1 MVVRSPYADVDIP
14 DVGLP
19 EFLFGDLS
27 DADAARVAIIDG
39 SSGAQTTFGE
49 LAGAIDRFAAA
60 LGERGLGRGDVIA
73 LFAPNNAYYP
83 VVFHGALAAG
93 VAVTTVN
100 SLYTPDE
107 LAFQLRDS
115 GAKMLVTI
123 TPVPRPGPRRD
134 GAGRRRRHRDR
145 PHRRHPRRRR
155 HPAARE
161 RARRPALDHGRAP
174 AGDGDRRRR
183 RRTALLLGDHRARE
197 GRGAD
202 PPQPRGEPG
211 PVPGAQREHRRR
223 LEDPRGAAVLPHLRH
238 DRDDEPRHL
247 RAGDRR
253 DDAEVRSRRVPADHL
268 RVPRRPRLH
277 RPADRRRAG
286 QAPDGRPVR
295 HRLRRHRVL
304 RGRRARRRARARRR
318 EAPELHRAA
327 GLRDDRAQPGQPRD
341 AAGPS
346 RHGPQLD
353 RRRAAQHR
361 VQARRPRDRRGG
373 LARRAV
379 GPRSRTSCASTSTTP
394 RPPRRPSTPTASCT
408 PATSPPSPTRA
419 SSTSSTASRN

>member
-1 MVVRSPYADVDIP
+1 MPTPPAWRSSTD
-14 DVGLP
+14 
-19 EFLFGDLS
+19 
-27 DADAARVAIIDG
+27 RR
-39 SSGAQTTFGE
+39 GAQTTFGE

-93 VAVTTVN
+93 VAVTTRQ
-100 SLYTPDE
+100 
-107 LAFQLRDS
+107 LALHARRARLPAARLRRED
-115 GAKMLVTI
+115 ARHDH
-123 TPVPRPGPRRD
+123 PVPRPGPRRD
-134 GAGRRRRHRDR
+134 GPGRRRRHRDR
-145 PHRRHPRRRR
+145 PHRRHPGRRR

-183 RRTALLLGDHRARE
+183 RRAALLLGDHRARE

-202 PPQPRGEPG
+202 PPQPRGEPH

-253 DDAEVRSRRVPADHL
+253 DDAEVRPRGVPADHL
-268 RVPRRPRLH
+268 RAPSRPRLH
-277 RPADRRRAG
+277 RAADRRRAG

-304 RGRRARRRARARRR
+304 RGRRR
-318 EAPELHRAA
+318 
-327 GLRDDRAQPGQPRD
+327 
-341 AAGPS
+341 
-346 RHGPQLD
+346 
-353 RRRAAQHR
+353 
-361 VQARRPRDRRGG
+361 
-373 LARRAV
+373 
-379 GPRSRTSCASTSTTP
+379 
-394 RPPRRPSTPTASCT
+394 STPSSGT
-408 PATSPPSPTRA
+408 PSGSA
-419 SSTSSTASRN
+419 